1 MELVLIITILQ
12 AKKTF
17 ERALKL
23 ESEFGEFFTAV
34 VQVKINPLMPVAY
47 KRRWPRESFKNSLLA
62 VSAGPYCL
70 GNLCFVKWR

>member
-1 MELVLIITILQ
+1 MELMLLITILQ

-34 VQVKINPLMPVAY
+34 VQVKKNPLIDCLRL
-47 KRRWPRESFKNSLLA
+47 KDEGGRENFSKIL
-62 VSAGPYCL
+62 
-70 GNLCFVKWR
+70 

>member
-1 MELVLIITILQ
+1 MELMLLITILQ

-34 VQVKINPLMPVAY
+34 VQVKKNPLID
-47 KRRWPRESFKNSLLA
+47 
-62 VSAGPYCL
+62 CL
-70 GNLCFVKWR
+70 